1 MPQITYLQAI
11 REALSEEMERD
22 PTTFIL
28 GEDVALSAFGS
39 TRGLFERFGAERV
52 RDTPISEA
60 GFVGAAVGAAMAGM
74 RPICEI
80 EIAPFIYC
88 AFDQIVNQAAKLRYM
103 SGGQARLPITFRTLY
118 GAAGGAAAQHS
129 ETVYPHLLPVPG
141 LKIVVPSSPADMK
154 GLLKSAI
161 RDDNPVVVFEH
172 AALGRSREEVPGGD
186 YLVPIGKAAIKR
198 EGGDVTVVAI
208 GAMVPRAIAVAN
220 RLAKDGI
227 QAEVVD
233 PRSLAPLDEE
243 TLLNSLGKTNRMVIV
258 DEAHLRGSAA
268 SEIAATMVEKGFDL
282 LDAPIKRV
290 AALDVP
296 IPFSKPLE
304 AAVIPD
310 ERRIEDAIRSVM
322 G

>member
-1 MPQITYLQAI
+1 MAQLTYLQAI
-11 REALSEEMERD
+11 RQALTEEMERD
-22 PTTFIL
+22 PATFIM
-28 GEDVALSAFGS
+28 GEDVVLSAFGS

-141 LKIVVPSSPADMK
+141 LKIVAPSGPADMK

-161 RDDNPVVVFEH
+161 RDDNPVIVFEH
-172 AALGRSREEVPGGD
+172 AALGRSREEVPDGD
-186 YLVPIGKAAIKR
+186 FLVPLGKASVKR
-198 EGGDVTVVAI
+198 EGKDVTVVAI
-208 GAMVPRAIAVAN
+208 GAMVPRAMAVAN
-220 RLAKDGI
+220 RLARDGI
-227 QAEVVD
+227 EAEVVD
-233 PRSLAPLDEE
+233 PRTLAPLDEQA
-243 TLLNSLGKTNRMVIV
+243 LLNSLGKTNRMVIV
-258 DEAHLRGSAA
+258 DEAHLHGSAA

-282 LDAPIKRV
+282 LDAPIRRV

-296 IPFSKPLE
+296 IPFSRPLE
-304 AAVIPD
+304 AAVLPD
-310 ERRIEDAIRSVM
+310 ERRIEEAIRAVLD
-322 G
+322 

>member
-1 MPQITYLQAI
+1 MSQLTYLQAI
-11 REALSEEMERD
+11 RQALMEEMERD
-22 PTTFIL
+22 PSTFIM

-141 LKIVVPSSPADMK
+141 LKIVAPSSPADMK

-172 AALGRSREEVPGGD
+172 AALGRSREEVPDGD
-186 YLVPIGKAAIKR
+186 LLVPIGKASVKR
-198 EGGDVTVVAI
+198 EGKDVTVVAI
-208 GAMVPRAIAVAN
+208 GAMVPRALAVAN

-227 QAEVVD
+227 EAEVVD
-233 PRSLAPLDEE
+233 PRTLAPLDEE

-268 SEIAATMVEKGFDL
+268 SEISATMVEKGFDL
-282 LDAPIKRV
+282 LDAPIRRV

-296 IPFSKPLE
+296 IPFSRPLE
-304 AAVIPD
+304 TAVLPDEQRIEAAIRAVI
-310 ERRIEDAIRSVM
+310 

>member
-11 REALSEEMERD
+11 RTALAEEMERD
-22 PTTFIL
+22 PATFIL

-39 TRGLFERFGAERV
+39 TRGLLERFGPERV

-129 ETVYPHLLPVPG
+129 ETVYPHLIPVPG
-141 LKIVVPSSPADMK
+141 LKIVAPSGPADMK

-172 AALGRSREEVPGGD
+172 AALGRSREEVPEGD
-186 YLVPIGKAAIKR
+186 FLVPIGKASVKR
-198 EGGDVTVVAI
+198 EGKDVTVVAI
-208 GAMVPRAIAVAN
+208 GAMVPRAIAVAA
-220 RLAKDGI
+220 RLAKDGVEG
-227 QAEVVD
+227 EVID

-268 SEIAATMVEKGFDL
+268 SEIAATMAEKGFDL
-282 LDAPIKRV
+282 LDAPIRRV

-296 IPFSKPLE
+296 IPFSRPLE

-310 ERRIEDAIRSVM
+310 EARIEAGIRAVL

>member
-1 MPQITYLQAI
+1 MAQITYLQAI
-11 REALSEEMERD
+11 RAALMEEMERD
-22 PTTFIL
+22 PSTFLL
-28 GEDVALSAFGS
+28 GEDVVLSAFGS

-141 LKIVVPSSPADMK
+141 LKIVAPSGPADMK

-172 AALGRSREEVPGGD
+172 AALGRSREEVPDGD
-186 YLVPIGKAAIKR
+186 VLVPIGKASVKR
-198 EGGDVTVVAI
+198 EGKHVTLVAI
-208 GAMVPRAIAVAN
+208 GAMVPRAMAVAN
-220 RLAKDGI
+220 RLAKEGVEV
-227 QAEVVD
+227 EVVD

-258 DEAHLRGSAA
+258 DEAHLHGSAA
-268 SEIAATMVEKGFDL
+268 SEIAATMAEKGFDL
-282 LDAPIKRV
+282 LDAPIRRV

-296 IPFSKPLE
+296 IPFSRPLE
-304 AAVIPD
+304 AAVLPD
-310 ERRIEDAIRSVM
+310 EKRLEDAIRSVI